1 MSDGN
6 LLFLSIA
13 EIFGDFSFKNYA
25 RLGGVENFAQGLV
38 GYVGVIYFLIRSLR
52 EGNVMYVNG
61 MWDGISGILETL
73 AAYFILGE
81 RFVNPMQ
88 WVAVVII
95 SVGLFMLRYY
105 GVPY

>member
-1 MSDGN
+1 MTTLN
-6 LLFLSIA
+6 VIAATLS
-13 EIFGDFSFKNYA
+13 EIVGDFGFKEFA
-25 RLGGVENFAQGLV
+25 RQGTTHGFLQGSI
-38 GYVGVIYFLIRSLR
+38 GYMGVIFFLIQSLKT
-52 EGNVMYVNG
+52 GNILFVNG

-95 SVGLFMLRYY
+95 SVGLVMLRYY

>member
-1 MSDGN
+1 MTTLN
-6 LLFLSIA
+6 VMMATLS
-13 EIFGDFSFKNYA
+13 EIIGDFGFKEFA
-25 RLGGVENFAQGLV
+25 RQGTSKGFLQGSL
-38 GYVGVIYFLIRSLR
+38 GYVGVIFFLIQSLKT
-52 EGNVMYVNG
+52 GNILFVNG

-81 RFVNPMQ
+81 KFVNPMQ

-95 SVGLFMLRYY
+95 SLGLFMLRYY

>member
-1 MSDGN
+1 MTTLN
-6 LLFLSIA
+6 VFMATLA
-13 EIFGDFSFKNYA
+13 EIVGDFGFKEFA
-25 RLGGVENFAQGLV
+25 RKGTQHGFLQGSL
-38 GYVGVIYFLIRSLR
+38 GYVGVIYFLIQSLKT
-52 EGNVMYVNG
+52 GNILFVNG

-81 RFVNPMQ
+81 KFVNPMQ

-95 SVGLFMLRYY
+95 SMGLVMLRYY

>member
-1 MSDGN
+1 MTT
-6 LLFLSIA
+6 LSIVGATLA
-13 EIFGDFSFKNYA
+13 EIIGDFGFKEFA
-25 RLGGVENFAQGLV
+25 RQGTSKGFLQGSV
-38 GYVGVIYFLIRSLR
+38 GYIGVIYFLIQSLKT
-52 EGNVMYVNG
+52 GNILFVNG

-88 WVAVVII
+88 WVAIVII
-95 SVGLFMLRYY
+95 SIGLFMLRYY

>member
-1 MSDGN
+1 MTTIN
-6 LLFLSIA
+6 VVMATLT
-13 EIFGDFSFKNYA
+13 EIIGDFGFKEFA
-25 RLGGVENFAQGLV
+25 RQGTAKGFIQGSV
-38 GYVGVIYFLIRSLR
+38 GYLGVIFFLIQSLKT
-52 EGNVMYVNG
+52 GNILFVNG

-81 RFVNPMQ
+81 KFVNPMQ
-88 WVAVVII
+88 WVAIAII